1 MKAALLTSFVAL
13 ACVLPASAGTSGTT
27 ARVSVSGTGAQAD
40 SASWATG
47 ISADGRYTVFDSH
60 ATNLVAGDT
69 NGQPDAFVHDSQIGA
84 TERVS
89 VASNGRQAD
98 YYSHGA
104 GISADGRFVVFTSAA
119 TNLVPG
125 DTNDRVDVF
134 VHDRLSGATRRV
146 SVTSSG
152 GQANADSD
160 SPVISADGRY
170 IAFAS
175 HASNLVPHDT
185 NLGPDV
191 FVHDLV
197 TGKTTRVSVN
207 SRGRQA
213 SPKSESGGPAISTGG
228 RYVAFSSNATNLVR
242 GDTNGLPDVFVR
254 DRKTGRTTRVSVD
267 SRGRQAGR
275 DRSRTGSSSALISGD
290 GRYVGFLSSD
300 TNLVRGDTNRWP
312 DVFVRDRRTGRTI
325 RVSVS
330 SDGKQANAESGVPV
344 MSPDGRLVAFSSY
357 TTTLVPDQT
366 GGLGELFVHDLATGS
381 TELVSKNANGEPG
394 NDASSAAAFSADDR
408 HLAFS
413 SWASNLV
420 AGDTNQ
426 QLDVF
431 VHDFGV

>member
-1 MKAALLTSFVAL
+1 MKVALAL
-13 ACVLPASAGTSGTT
+13 ACVLCASAVSGTN
-27 ARVSVSGTGAQAD
+27 ARVSVSSAGAQAD
-40 SASWATG
+40 STSWATG
-47 ISADGRYTVFDSH
+47 ISADGHYTVFDSH
-60 ATNLVAGDT
+60 ATNLVPGDT
-69 NGQPDAFVHDSQIGA
+69 NGQPDVFVHDSVTGA
-84 TERVS
+84 TQRVS
-89 VASNGRQAD
+89 VASGGKQAD
-98 YYSHGA
+98 YYSHAA

-119 TNLVPG
+119 SNLVPG

-134 VHDRLSGATRRV
+134 VHDRQTGATTRV
-146 SVTSSG
+146 SVTTSG

-170 IAFAS
+170 VAFSS
-175 HASNLVPHDT
+175 HASNLVRRDT

-197 TGKTTRVSVN
+197 TGRTTRVSVN

-213 SPKSESGGPAISTGG
+213 SPKSESGGPAISAGG

-267 SRGRQAGR
+267 SRGRPGGR
-275 DRSRTGSSSALISGD
+275 DRSRTGSSSALISAD

-312 DVFVRDRRTGRTI
+312 DVFVHDRRTGRTI
-325 RVSVS
+325 RVDVS

-344 MSPDGRLVAFSSY
+344 MSPDGRFVAFSSY
-357 TTTLVPDQT
+357 ATTLVPDQT
-366 GGLGELFVHDLATGS
+366 GGIGELFVHDLSTGTTTLAS
-381 TELVSKNANGEPG
+381 RAANGEPG
-394 NDASSAAAFSADDR
+394 NDSSTAAGFSADDR
-408 HLAFS
+408 YLAFS

-426 QLDVF
+426 WLDVF
-431 VHDFGV
+431 VHDSGV